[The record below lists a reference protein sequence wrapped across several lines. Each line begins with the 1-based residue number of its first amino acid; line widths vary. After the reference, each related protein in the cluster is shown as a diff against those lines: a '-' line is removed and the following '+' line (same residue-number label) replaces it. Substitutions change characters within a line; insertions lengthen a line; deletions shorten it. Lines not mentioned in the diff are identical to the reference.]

1 MKSCKFIEFEEGVL
15 IMETSNLV
23 EDLLNYK
30 WVTEHFGKE
39 PGIIAAAF
47 AWDLLCKNHP
57 EKTLIEIDGVTKII
71 SEQ

>member
-1 MKSCKFIEFEEGVL
+1 MKSCKFIELEEGVL

-39 PGIIAAAF
+39 PGVVARSD
-47 AWDLLCKNHP
+47 AWEILCKRYL
-57 EKTLIEIDGVTKII
+57 EKTLIEVDGVTKVE
-71 SEQ
+71 SE

>member
-1 MKSCKFIEFEEGVL
+1 MKSCKFIELEEGVL

-39 PGIIAAAF
+39 PGIVAQSD
-47 AWDLLCKNHP
+47 AWELLSKNHP
-57 EKTLIEIDGVTKII
+57 EKTLIEVDGVTKIE